1 MFKTSIKFSVLALV
15 LIAFSA
21 TAQNKTIPVSDFDSV
36 IVSPHISVTF
46 KQGSE
51 ESVMVESIT
60 EPMEKFNVEV
70 KNRTLSIFLDDA
82 RITTKNKKER
92 SEYYTGS
99 KPIYNG
105 TVARL
110 IVTYKDINELDLRGE
125 EKFLFE
131 STIEADRL
139 RLKVFGESEVIM
151 NGVDVNTLQAALYG
165 ESHLEI
171 LAGNVE
177 TQKITAYGETTVNTQ
192 NVESKETKLT
202 AYGSG
207 TFQLNVAD
215 RLKVTSY
222 GEATITYT
230 GNPDVNKGI
239 VIGETTIVK
248 KPGS

>member
-1 MFKTSIKFSVLALV
+1 MFKKHITILVAAFVLISTSVLAQDNT
-15 LIAFSA
+15 F
-21 TAQNKTIPVSDFDSV
+21 TVSDFDSV
-36 IVSPHISVTF
+36 IISPHISVTF

-51 ESVMVESIT
+51 ASVVVESIT

-70 KNRTLSIFLDDA
+70 KNKTLSIFLDDA
-82 RITTKNKKER
+82 RITTKNKKEKT
-92 SEYYTGS
+92 EHYTRN
-99 KPIYNG
+99 KPIYKG
-105 TVARL
+105 TVAVL
-110 IVTYKDINELDLRGE
+110 IVTYKDIKELDLRGE

-131 STIEADRL
+131 SNIDTERL
-139 RLKVFGESEVIM
+139 RLKIFGESEVIM
-151 NGVDVNTLQAALYG
+151 NSVNLKTLQASLYG

-171 LAGNVE
+171 MEGAVE

-222 GEATITYT
+222 GEATIVYK
-230 GNPDVNKGI
+230 GNPDVDKGI
-239 VIGETTIVK
+239 VIGETTIVRK
-248 KPGS
+248 SS